1 MDRYER
7 MCLRQNDRGCLG
19 ATGTIKVK
27 KKKSRVLWLSAGE
40 SAQNSPRGI
49 YNVRLKHK
57 HMGRLNPGTGYS
69 VCERQHM
76 HLMKKTDS
84 LLFN

>member
-1 MDRYER
+1 MH

-27 KKKSRVLWLSAGE
+27 KKVVFLCFMAPAGE
-40 SAQNSPRGI
+40 SAQNSLWGI

-57 HMGRLNPGTGYS
+57 HMGHLNPETGYS

-84 LLFN
+84 SLFN